1 MISITKRMLMLLL
14 TIMLATTTSF
24 SSTILNGIENDSI
37 ITLTPSQLKQ
47 TNLIFIEHKKLL
59 IENKLLKEQIDNYKE
74 DNKLLIK
81 TDSIRISQI
90 NIYKDLN
97 NSLNRSLKNKR
108 KSLLFWKIGGIT
120 ISSSFLL
127 LFLLK

>member
-1 MISITKRMLMLLL
+1 M
-14 TIMLATTTSF
+14 
-24 SSTILNGIENDSI
+24 
-37 ITLTPSQLKQ
+37 TPSQLKQ

>member
-97 NSLNRSLKNKR
+97 NFLNRSLKNKR

>member
-1 MISITKRMLMLLL
+1 M
-14 TIMLATTTSF
+14 
-24 SSTILNGIENDSI
+24 NGTENDSI

-47 TNLIFIEHKKLL
+47 TNLIFVEHKKLL
-59 IENKLLKEQIDNYKE
+59 VENKLLKEQIDNYKE
-74 DNKLLIK
+74 DNELLIK

-97 NSLNRSLKNKR
+97 TSLNKSLKKKY

>member
-1 MISITKRMLMLLL
+1 MISITKRMLVLLL

-24 SSTILNGIENDSI
+24 SSTILNGTENDSI

>member
-1 MISITKRMLMLLL
+1 MALINRECFMFAMVSVS
-14 TIMLATTTSF
+14 TTTLSF
-24 SSTILNGIENDSI
+24 
-37 ITLTPSQLKQ
+37 
-47 TNLIFIEHKKLL
+47 F
-59 IENKLLKEQIDNYKE
+59 DNE
-74 DNKLLIK
+74 LLIK

-97 NSLNRSLKNKR
+97 TSLNKSLKKKH

>member
-14 TIMLATTTSF
+14 VIMLTTTTSF
-24 SSTILNGIENDSI
+24 SSTILNGTENDSI

-47 TNLIFIEHKKLL
+47 TNLIFVEHKKLL
-59 IENKLLKEQIDNYKE
+59 VENKLLKEQIDNYKE
-74 DNKLLIK
+74 DNELLIK

-97 NSLNRSLKNKR
+97 TSLNKSLKKKY